1 MNKLF
6 YSAALSLL
14 IAGCADSKT
23 DPPPAQAEQSAT
35 EIDNTQTVPEQQP
48 KPSEPSQ
55 PQAEASNLSAA
66 GSDLSANN
74 NEFNIQV
81 NLSSDVLFDFGKA
94 SLKPEAEPELQQAAE
109 TLKSKGKGIIAIV
122 GHTDNIGSDA
132 ANQKLS
138 LQRAEAVRNY
148 FKAQGIDLNYQV
160 SGMGERQPL
169 EANTLSNGEDNP
181 DGRQKNRRVEIVINK
196 TKSLS
201 ES

>member
-1 MNKLF
+1 MRTLL
-6 YSAALSLL
+6 YSASLSLL

-23 DPPPAQAEQSAT
+23 DPPPTQTEQNVT
-35 EIDNTQTVPEQQP
+35 EIDNSQTVPEQQP
-48 KPSEPSQ
+48 KSSEPSQ
-55 PQAEASNLSAA
+55 PQAEASNLSAV
-66 GSDLSANN
+66 GSDLSANH

-94 SLKPEAEPELQQAAE
+94 NLKPEAEPELQQAAQ

-138 LQRAEAVRNY
+138 LQRAEAVRDY
-148 FKAQGIDLNYQV
+148 FKAQGIDLNYQI
-160 SGMGERQPL
+160 SGMGESQPL
-169 EANTLSNGEDNP
+169 KPNTLSNGEDNP
-181 DGRQKNRRVEIVINK
+181 EGRQKNRRVEIVINK

>member
-1 MNKLF
+1 MRKLL
-6 YSAALSLL
+6 YSAGLSLL

-23 DPPPAQAEQSAT
+23 DPPPAQVEQSAT
-35 EIDNTQTVPEQQP
+35 EMGNTQTVPEQQP
-48 KPSEPSQ
+48 KPPEPSQ

-94 SLKPEAEPELQQAAE
+94 SLKSEAEPELQQAAE

-138 LQRAEAVRNY
+138 LQRAEAVRDY
-148 FKAQGIDLNYQV
+148 FKAQSIDLNYQV

-181 DGRQKNRRVEIVINK
+181 EGRQKNRRVEIVINK

-201 ES
+201 E

>member
-1 MNKLF
+1 MRKLL
-6 YSAALSLL
+6 YSAGLSLL

-23 DPPPAQAEQSAT
+23 DPPPAQAEQRAT
-35 EIDNTQTVPEQQP
+35 EMDNTQTVPEQQP

-94 SLKPEAEPELQQAAE
+94 SLKPEAEPELQQVAE

-138 LQRAEAVRNY
+138 LKRAEAVRDY

-160 SGMGERQPL
+160 SGMGENQPL

-201 ES
+201 E